1 METPLASWF
10 RLFSFCEEN
19 EFEAIVERNGSPIDD
34 NTQVERWEWYL
45 FIKKRELK
53 IFLIIPLVAKVSK
66 QAI

>member
-10 RLFSFCEEN
+10 RLFSLSEEN
-19 EFEAIVERNGSPIDD
+19 EFEAIVERNESPIDD